1 MGHGAP
7 KQISNISVEAIVRVI
22 AAQANVEE
30 AFRDM
35 ADTLQLIFDGNESPK
50 LWANLTMTRQS
61 LEYRNRILWAA
72 IDSLVKGQQNV

>member
-7 KQISNISVEAIVRVI
+7 KKISSISVDSIVRII

-35 ADTLQLIFDGNESPK
+35 ADTLQLIFDGKESPK
-50 LWANLTMTRQS
+50 LWENLSKTRQS

-72 IDSLVKGQQNV
+72 IDALVKGQSNV